1 MQTNAEAIIR
11 ERRGE
16 DEEEKSVCMCVCV
29 REEERE
35 RDGGKEKLLNKG
47 FNRESLNLITFLNGE

>member
-16 DEEEKSVCMCVCV
+16 GEKEKSVCMCVCV
-29 REEERE
+29 RERGRE
-35 RDGGKEKLLNKG
+35 RKRWGLRKEKLLNKG
-47 FNRESLNLITFLNGE
+47 FNRESLNLINF